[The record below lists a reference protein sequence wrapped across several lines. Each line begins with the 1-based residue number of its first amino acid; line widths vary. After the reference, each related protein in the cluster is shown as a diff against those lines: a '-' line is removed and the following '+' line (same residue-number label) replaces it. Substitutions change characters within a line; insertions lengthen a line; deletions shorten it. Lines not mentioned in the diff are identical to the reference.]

1 MPGFIDAHTHM
12 DMPFGGT
19 VTADDWATGT
29 EAAAAGGT
37 TMIIDFALQ
46 EAGGT
51 LAGAFDTWTEK
62 ARDKA
67 VIDYSFH
74 VAVTDL
80 RDDIK
85 TELPD
90 LAEKGV
96 ASIKIFMAY
105 KGTPLYTEDEDLFE
119 VLQLSKDAGVLVM
132 VHAENGDAIAKLQE
146 QALARGDTAPR
157 FHALTRPEPVEA
169 EATNRAIT
177 ARRGGGRPHPGRPRL
192 VRAGLGGY
200 PPRPRARPDG
210 LRRDL
215 PQYFA
220 FEYEDLA
227 REGFEGAKYVCS
239 PPLRD
244 PKNRPALWNGLKF
257 GDLQIFGSDHCSFD
271 YEGQKELGKDDF
283 TLIPNGLPGA
293 EERAMTLWTLGV
305 REGKLSE
312 NQFVAVL
319 STNQA
324 RIYGAYPR
332 KGTLAPGADADIV
345 LWDPELST
353 TATVENRHGNV
364 DYTPYEG
371 GSSTADQRR
380 CTCGAI
386 WCTGTARSSA
396 SGVRGGSSNEASR
409 RRRDW
414 RCGYDQPG
422 RVAGQTQSDA
432 AVVDAAVLRAAARA
446 RARRGVQGMG
456 LRGERVPGLL
466 RRDRDRDQRPRRARD
481 NRGHKEPGGQD
492 PAHLDAL
499 SDREPGQSWPR
510 SS

>member
-1 MPGFIDAHTHM
+1 LDRLLFSGGTVVTAEGSIRADVLVEDGKVAAVGTDLDANGAETVDATGRLVMPGFIDAHTHM

-37 TMIIDFALQ
+37 TMLVDFALQ
-46 EAGGT
+46 EEGGT
-51 LAGAFDTWTEK
+51 LAGAIETWSEK

-67 VIDYSFH
+67 VVDYGFH
-74 VAVTDL
+74 VAITDL

-85 TELPD
+85 AELPHI
-90 LAEKGV
+90 AEMGV
-96 ASIKIFMAY
+96 ASVKIFMAY
-105 KGTPLYTEDEDLFE
+105 KGTPLYTEDDDLFE
-119 VLQLSKDAGVLVM
+119 TLQLSREAGVLVL

-157 FHALTRPEPVEA
+157 FHALTRPEEVEA
-169 EATNRAIT
+169 EATNRAIRL
-177 ARRGGGRPHPGRPRL
+177 ASVAGAPILVVHVSCAAALEEIHRAHERGQT
-192 VRAGLGGY
+192 VYAETC
-200 PPRPRARPDG
+200 
-210 LRRDL
+210 

-244 PKNRPALWNGLKF
+244 PSNRPALWNGLKS

-271 YEGQKELGKDDF
+271 YHGQKELGKDDF
-283 TLIPNGLPGA
+283 VKIPNGLPGV

-305 REGKLSE
+305 REGRLSE
-312 NQFVAVL
+312 NRFVAVL

-345 LWDPELST
+345 LWDPELT
-353 TATVENRHGNV
+353 LTATVENRHSNV

-371 GSSTADQRR
+371 MEFHGGPA
-380 CTCGAI
+380 AVY
-386 WCTGTARSSA
+386 
-396 SGVRGGSSNEASR
+396 VRGGLVY
-409 RRRDW
+409 RD
-414 RCGYDQPG
+414 GE
-422 RVAGQTQSDA
+422 
-432 AVVDAAVLRAAARA
+432 VV
-446 RARRGVQGMG
+446 
-456 LRGERVPGLL
+456 GERGSGRFIERSFTVPKLGVE
-466 RRDRDRDQRPRRARD
+466 AV
-481 NRGHKEPGGQD
+481 
-492 PAHLDAL
+492 
-499 SDREPGQSWPR
+499 
-510 SS
+510 

>member
-1 MPGFIDAHTHM
+1 
-12 DMPFGGT
+12 
-19 VTADDWATGT
+19 
-29 EAAAAGGT
+29 
-37 TMIIDFALQ
+37 
-46 EAGGT
+46 
-51 LAGAFDTWTEK
+51 
-62 ARDKA
+62 
-67 VIDYSFH
+67 
-74 VAVTDL
+74 
-80 RDDIK
+80 
-85 TELPD
+85 
-90 LAEKGV
+90 
-96 ASIKIFMAY
+96 IKIFMAY

-132 VHAENGDAIAKLQE
+132 VHAENGDAISKLQE

-169 EATNRAIT
+169 EATNRAIRL
-177 ARRGGGRPHPGRPRL
+177 AEVAEAPILVVHVSCAPALEAIHLAHERGQT
-192 VRAGLGGY
+192 VYAETC
-200 PPRPRARPDG
+200 
-210 LRRDL
+210 

-244 PKNRPALWNGLKF
+244 PGNRPALWNGLKF

-371 GSSTADQRR
+371 MQFHGGPA
-380 CTCGAI
+380 AVY
-386 WCTGTARSSA
+386 
-396 SGVRGGSSNEASR
+396 VRGGLVY
-409 RRRDW
+409 RD
-414 RCGYDQPG
+414 GE
-422 RVAGQTQSDA
+422 
-432 AVVDAAVLRAAARA
+432 VV
-446 RARRGVQGMG
+446 
-456 LRGERVPGLL
+456 GERGSGRFVRRSFTATEGLEV
-466 RRDRDRDQRPRRARD
+466 RI
-481 NRGHKEPGGQD
+481 
-492 PAHLDAL
+492 
-499 SDREPGQSWPR
+499 
-510 SS
+510 

>member
-1 MPGFIDAHTHM
+1 MRRLLFTGGTVVTAEGSYRADVLVEDEKISAVGTNLDANGAETVDASGKLVMPGFIDAHTHM

-29 EAAAAGGT
+29 EAAVAGGT

-46 EAGGT
+46 EEGGT
-51 LAGAFDTWTEK
+51 LAGAFETWTEK
-62 ARDKA
+62 ARGKA
-67 VIDYSFH
+67 VIDYGFH
-74 VAVTDL
+74 VAITDL

-85 TELPD
+85 AELPS
-90 LAEKGV
+90 LAGKGV
-96 ASIKIFMAY
+96 ASVKIFMAY
-105 KGTPLYTEDEDLFE
+105 KGTPLYTEDDDLFE
-119 VLQLSKDAGVLVM
+119 TLQLSKDAGVLVL

-146 QALARGDTAPR
+146 QALARGDVAPK
-157 FHALTRPEPVEA
+157 FHALTRPEAVEA
-169 EATNRAIT
+169 EATNRAIRLAEVAGAPILVVHVSCAPALET
-177 ARRGGGRPHPGRPRL
+177 IHLAHERGQT
-192 VRAGLGGY
+192 VYAETC
-200 PPRPRARPDG
+200 
-210 LRRDL
+210 

-244 PKNRPALWNGLKF
+244 PSNRPALWNGLKF
-257 GDLQIFGSDHCSFD
+257 GDLQIFGSDHCSFN
-271 YEGQKELGKDDF
+271 YREQKEMGKDDF

-345 LWDPELST
+345 LWDPDLSI
-353 TATVENRHGNV
+353 TAAAENRHGNV

-371 GSSTADQRR
+371 IEFHGGPA
-380 CTCGAI
+380 AVY
-386 WCTGTARSSA
+386 
-396 SGVRGGSSNEASR
+396 VRGGLVY
-409 RRRDW
+409 RD
-414 RCGYDQPG
+414 GEI
-422 RVAGQTQSDA
+422 V
-432 AVVDAAVLRAAARA
+432 
-446 RARRGVQGMG
+446 
-456 LRGERVPGLL
+456 GERGSGRFVERSFTAKEGLEV
-466 RRDRDRDQRPRRARD
+466 RV
-481 NRGHKEPGGQD
+481 
-492 PAHLDAL
+492 
-499 SDREPGQSWPR
+499 
-510 SS
+510 

>member
-1 MPGFIDAHTHM
+1 MSGLLFSGGTVVSAEGSYRADVLVEDEKIVAVGTNLDTGDAETVDASGKLVMPGFIDAHTHM

-46 EAGGT
+46 GAGGT

-67 VIDYSFH
+67 IIDYGFH
-74 VAVTDL
+74 VAITDL

-90 LAEKGV
+90 LAERGV
-96 ASIKIFMAY
+96 ASVKIFMAY
-105 KGTPLYTEDEDLFE
+105 KGTPLHTEDDDLFE
-119 VLQLSKDAGVLVM
+119 VLQLSRDAGVLVL
-132 VHAENGDAIAKLQE
+132 VHAENGHAIAKLQE
-146 QALARGDTAPR
+146 QALSRGDTAPR

-169 EATNRAIT
+169 EATNRAIRL
-177 ARRGGGRPHPGRPRL
+177 AEVAGAPILVVHVSCAPALEAIHLAHERGQT
-192 VRAGLGGY
+192 VYAETC
-200 PPRPRARPDG
+200 
-210 LRRDL
+210 

-220 FEYEDLA
+220 FEYKDLA

-244 PKNRPALWNGLKF
+244 PGNRPALWNGLKF
-257 GDLQIFGSDHCSFD
+257 GDLQIFGSDHCSFN
-271 YEGQKELGKDDF
+271 YREQKELGKDDF

-332 KGTLAPGADADIV
+332 KGALAPGADADIV

-353 TATVENRHGNV
+353 TATVENRHSNV

-371 GSSTADQRR
+371 MEFHGGPA
-380 CTCGAI
+380 AVY
-386 WCTGTARSSA
+386 
-396 SGVRGGSSNEASR
+396 VRGGLVY
-409 RRRDW
+409 RD
-414 RCGYDQPG
+414 GE
-422 RVAGQTQSDA
+422 
-432 AVVDAAVLRAAARA
+432 VV
-446 RARRGVQGMG
+446 
-456 LRGERVPGLL
+456 GERGSGRFVGRSFTAAEGLEV
-466 RRDRDRDQRPRRARD
+466 RV
-481 NRGHKEPGGQD
+481 
-492 PAHLDAL
+492 
-499 SDREPGQSWPR
+499 
-510 SS
+510 